1 MSQTVVSATGFE
13 PTPGMIERHR
23 SRVREIVSVV
33 WEWWGETGQI
43 DVDPEAAR
51 DAIRHVEREHSVESR
66 PDWMHPLDAIAVIM
80 SMMNDVVPDQMRADY
95 FDAMR
100 TRDSL
105 TPGERAK
112 WVASAMGLKPAHV
125 QDVYGAKSEHRE
137 RGLTPQGRTALYRHR
152 DTDGVLLYVG
162 ITHNPEMRLKMHRH
176 SAAPWLQFSA
186 ECALE
191 WHATREDALLAERAA
206 IRTEKPLFN
215 VAHSVVDSALPV
227 AYLAK
232 FRPIL

>member
-1 MSQTVVSATGFE
+1 MTRKRIKAWHWILVAVALVFVVD
-13 PTPGMIERHR
+13 
-23 SRVREIVSVV
+23 
-33 WEWWGETGQI
+33 W
-43 DVDPEAAR
+43 
-51 DAIRHVEREHSVESR
+51 AIKR
-66 PDWMHPLDAIAVIM
+66 PD
-80 SMMNDVVPDQMRADY
+80 
-95 FDAMR
+95 
-100 TRDSL
+100 SL
-105 TPGERAK
+105 
-112 WVASAMGLKPAHV
+112 
-125 QDVYGAKSEHRE
+125 
-137 RGLTPQGRTALYRHR
+137 
-152 DTDGVLLYVG
+152 G

-232 FRPIL
+232 FRPIP